1 MPSRRATGRWRPAV
15 SCATF
20 VATISRSS
28 ETEMTP
34 SELRSV
40 EAMRNP
46 LMSAWVNTP
55 FCSAADS

>member
-1 MPSRRATGRWRPAV
+1 
-15 SCATF
+15 
-20 VATISRSS
+20 
-28 ETEMTP
+28 MTP